1 MTAEIEQD
9 EHLPSALVEELKRI
23 DRASAVIT
31 ARVDRTLASMAR
43 DQFSSRQAQRWRQPV
58 WGAAAACVLIAALF
72 ATNRLED
79 EVGTSAYADVDGSG
93 TIDIADVLA
102 LARSGQGIDQGD
114 LDAFA
119 FRLVSLDGPG
129 AP

>member
-9 EHLPSALVEELKRI
+9 EHLPSALVDELKRI
-23 DRASAVIT
+23 DRAPAVIT
-31 ARVDRTLASMAR
+31 ARVDRTVASMAK
-43 DQFSSRQAQRWRQPV
+43 DQFSTRKVQRWRQSV
-58 WGAAAACVLIAALF
+58 WGAVAACVLLAALF
-72 ATNRLED
+72 TANRLEH
-79 EVGTSAYADVDGSG
+79 EVATSAYADVDGSG

-102 LARSGQGIDQGD
+102 LARSGQGLDQDD